1 MTLFWIILGLMVL
14 VAIAAVVKPFVFTR
28 AALSRGH
35 MAFLGVTVVAVSI
48 AAFGLYDVMGE
59 PGYVANPP
67 QPIVSAEVME
77 KIRELEQVMQLNPND
92 PEGWQLLA
100 RAYTRLG
107 EADKAIAAYRNV
119 VTLDP
124 TNTTAKAA
132 LGGLLIATSAGT
144 VPGEAMQL
152 FQSIIDSGIK
162 QPMAYY
168 YLGLGHMQQG
178 DYEQAYDVW
187 KVLAENSPEGAPW
200 NAMLRDSL
208 SDIAGK
214 IGKPV
219 PEMPG
224 PETDPPPQGN

>member
-1 MTLFWIILGLMVL
+1 
-14 VAIAAVVKPFVFTR
+14 
-28 AALSRGH
+28 
-35 MAFLGVTVVAVSI
+35 
-48 AAFGLYDVMGE
+48 VM
-59 PGYVANPP
+59 
-67 QPIVSAEVME
+67 Q

-132 LGGLLIATSAGT
+132 LGGLLIATSAGS

-152 FQSIIDSGIK
+152 FQSIIDAGIQ

-178 DYEQAYDVW
+178 DYEDAYEVW

-208 SDIAGK
+208 TDIAGR

-224 PETDPPPQGN
+224 PE